1 MTRHHLHE
9 QHDDGFTL
17 TEVLVAFAILS
28 LSVILGL
35 RAFGSGIS
43 QIARIED
50 ELSQSRS
57 NSVLLSRLLIDGSN
71 LPEKDLGT
79 ITAIPL
85 GDEASPWSSDMPHLV
100 VVGRQDGE
108 TEPMETIMVLR
119 AINE

>member
-1 MTRHHLHE
+1 MIRHYLLE
-9 QHDDGFTL
+9 QNEGGFTL

-100 VVGRQDGE
+100 VVGRQGGQPE
-108 TEPMETIMVLR
+108 LIETIVILR
-119 AINE
+119 ANNE